1 MRKLLCVLALLCLLT
16 GTVALAEDEP
26 WPIPYTGEMAGT
38 WGFNGGAEEHGDGF
52 RLNPD
57 GTGVCLEIV
66 DYEQVPLQYREL
78 DVTFT
83 WRVERTA
90 TKTYLYETYADGRA
104 CTYEIESWGDVRIHI
119 PNHISGGFYYPVL
132 NEEARAYLAGKE
144 EYSAFDSLISDYL
157 DGSITGKIEAVGLRV
172 GEIYLQK
179 EQGAWQI
186 AVMTWDAE
194 RDIEARFLLRE
205 DEWRIYVDD
214 FVWLWEDFDLGQPW
228 PAARDGQDP
237 YARFPG
243 ILESYLTWEYL
254 PQPTE
259 TPTPEAPVIPEL
271 TAQPG
276 TFPRNQRYAVY
287 EAILGGDDTPNP
299 RAGNGKAVVSTNG
312 DIEVYALWKGMLLI
326 EYAIDDDRHR
336 IGWIDGTIPVTTR
349 EIIPELP
356 YTWNP
361 EENVYGVVHES
372 AVLTDDPLYSQSPI
386 ATMKRGTSVHVLAR
400 LEDWYLVQGHVGS
413 ELRMGFIHQDKVDL
427 DHGYAADPEWT
438 IGRNT
443 RYTEQ
448 DVQDAFDALAQCI
461 YQNWPGTGLAAVR
474 YDEDDA
480 DYADPNAWWMD
491 DTGTKER
498 ILLLADLSSM
508 ELHHYEI
515 AGAYAWDYL
524 FILQRE
530 PGGEWVVVNWGYT

>member
-1 MRKLLCVLALLCLLT
+1 MKHILILLTVLLLALP
-16 GTVALAEDEP
+16 ALAEEDP
-26 WPIPYTGEMAGT
+26 WPIPYTGEMVGT

-90 TKTYLYETYADGRA
+90 TRTFLHETYADGRTY
-104 CTYEIESWGDVRIHI
+104 TYEIECWGDARIHI

-132 NEEARAYLAGKE
+132 DEEARAYLAGKE
-144 EYSAFDSLISDYL
+144 EYSAFDGLIADYL
-157 DGSITGKIEAVGLRV
+157 DGSIAGKIEATGLRV

-186 AVMTWDAE
+186 TVKTWNAE
-194 RDIEARFLLRE
+194 KDIEVRFLLRE
-205 DEWRIYVDD
+205 DEWRIYADD
-214 FVWLWEDFDLGQPW
+214 FVWLWGDFELGQPW

-237 YARFPG
+237 YARLPG

-259 TPTPEAPVIPEL
+259 EPTPEAPGILEL
-271 TAQPG
+271 TAQLG
-276 TFPRNQRYAVY
+276 TFPRKQRYPVY
-287 EAILGGDDTPNP
+287 EAVVGGDDVPNP

-312 DIEVYALWKGMLLI
+312 DIEVYALWKGHLLI

-336 IGWIDGTIPVTTR
+336 IGWIDANVPVTTQ
-349 EIIPELP
+349 ETIPELP
-356 YTWNP
+356 SNRLP

-372 AVLTDDPLYSQSPI
+372 AVLTDDPLYSQSSI
-386 ATMKRGTSVHVLAR
+386 ATMKRGTSVRVLAR
-400 LEDWYLVQGHVGS
+400 LEDWYLVQGYAGS
-413 ELRMGFIHQDKVDL
+413 ELRMGFIRQDKVDL

-438 IGRNT
+438 IGHNT
-443 RYTEQ
+443 RYTEA
-448 DVQDAFDALAQCI
+448 DVYAAFDALAQCI

-480 DYADPNAWWMD
+480 NEVYSGNPWWTD
-491 DTGTKER
+491 ETAAKEG

-508 ELHHYEI
+508 ELHDYEI
-515 AGAYAWDYL
+515 AGAYARDYI
-524 FILQRE
+524 FILHRE